1 VTDRH
6 ARRRRRDAD
15 PRRRP
20 VDGYRLATTTRFDRL
35 VQDAIAGLPDGLLGY
50 LDDVDVLVTDVPP
63 PDLLGPADTDGLL
76 GRFRTATRRRPDDRG
91 STASLT
97 LHRRPL
103 EARATSR
110 QELTD
115 LVQDTVVQLL
125 AEHFRLDD
133 DRLDELGWG

>member
-20 VDGYRLATTTRFDRL
+20 VDGYRVASTSRFDRL
-35 VQDAIAGLPDGLLGY
+35 VQDAIGGLPDGLLAY
-50 LDDVDVLVTDVPP
+50 LDDVEVLVADVPP
-63 PDLLGPADTDGLL
+63 PDLLAPVDTGGLL
-76 GRFRTATRRRPDDRG
+76 GRLHDPPRRRPGDVTLSG
-91 STASLT
+91 SLT

-103 EARATSR
+103 EARATNR

-115 LVQDTVVQLL
+115 LVQDTVVRLL
-125 AEHFRLDD
+125 AERFGLDD
-133 DRLDELGWG
+133 DRLDELGWH